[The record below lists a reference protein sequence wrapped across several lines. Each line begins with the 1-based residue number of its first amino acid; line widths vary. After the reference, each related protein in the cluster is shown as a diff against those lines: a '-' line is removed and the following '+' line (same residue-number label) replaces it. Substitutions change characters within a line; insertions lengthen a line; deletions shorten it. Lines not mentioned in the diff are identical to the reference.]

1 MIAVLH
7 WKDILSVRVDKIYT
21 GEILCPMKH
30 KDLELFKIFILNG
43 KKSHTISYF
52 VHGGEQQIVGRKTS
66 ERMILEDLINCMGEG
81 YISIQYPIMWGV
93 GSNDFSDQ
101 FEKYHIK
108 NMSAYQYLNKIK
120 EDGRT

>member
-52 VHGGEQQIVGRKTS
+52 VHGGNSRLWG
-66 ERMILEDLINCMGEG
+66 ERHQN
-81 YISIQYPIMWGV
+81 V
-93 GSNDFSDQ
+93 
-101 FEKYHIK
+101 
-108 NMSAYQYLNKIK
+108 
-120 EDGRT
+120 